1 MVDTTLD
8 AETQGP
14 SAGISAGHYSFEQF
28 EHLKAA
34 GAAVQR
40 IRLACISDIPLQ
52 DIADMSVTALEALR
66 RMAETMDAGAG
77 KLVDNDQGGVE

>member
-1 MVDTTLD
+1 MVDTTLG

-14 SAGISAGHYSFEQF
+14 SAGISADRHSFEQF

-40 IRLACISDIPLQ
+40 IRLACISDVPLQ
-52 DIADMSVTALEALR
+52 DIADMSVAALEALR
-66 RMAETMDAGAG
+66 RVAETMDADAG
-77 KLVDNDQGGVE
+77 KLVNIDQGGSS